1 MKSARLIKIIACVCF
16 VLITVALVVVWNSPA
31 TAYEVCIYAATPPIF
46 WAALILSFVCGIS
59 IIVQQLYARDH
70 EKSNLWVVGL
80 ILILLGHTALLS
92 LWIIRGYAL
101 WCPGDPLSHLG
112 WIQDII
118 YSGHVVGFVELYPI
132 THIYLAQISLLLDI
146 NPVVLH
152 RLIPLFFA
160 LLYVAG
166 MYLLV
171 KSILPIKGAVI
182 LATIV
187 SLIPLHGGYLN
198 LTPNHLSNL
207 ALPLAFFLLIKSFTS
222 GTVRWKAL
230 FIIMVFL
237 FPVFHPLPSF
247 ILLLVLLTIWLPGR
261 ILGFLRKEPLKATSS
276 AFGFNA
282 TASLLLL
289 VWGITWLSGFY
300 VWEATIRNVYTFIT
314 EGGPGHLG
322 LLREQILLAEG
333 YGFSVIEHFLKLY
346 SGIVV
351 LILLTM
357 AALPILW
364 RRMPTERNL
373 RNLGSLY
380 GPLAAFAL
388 AFIVLYLVALPFNPL
403 RLLVYVV

>member
-160 LLYVAG
+160 LLFIAG
-166 MYLLV
+166 MYLLA
-171 KSILPIKGAVI
+171 KAILPHKGQVI
-182 LATIV
+182 LATVV
-187 SLIPLHGGYLN
+187 SLIPLHGVYLN
-198 LTPNHLSNL
+198 LTAYHLST
-207 ALPLAFFLLIKSFTS
+207 LAFPLVFVLLIKSFS
-222 GTVRWKAL
+222 PGTGQWKAL
-230 FIIMVFL
+230 FIIMIFL
-237 FPVFHPLPSF
+237 YPVFHPVPGF

-261 ILGFLRKEPLKATSS
+261 TLGILRKEASKATSS
-276 AFGFNA
+276 AFGLNSA
-282 TASLLLL
+282 AVLLLF
-289 VWGITWLSGFY
+289 VWSITWVSEFG
-300 VWEATIRNVYTFIT
+300 VWEATIRNVYTLII
-314 EGGPGHLG
+314 EGGPTRIG
-322 LLREQILLAEG
+322 LLREQVLLAEG
-333 YGFSVIEHFLKLY
+333 YGFSAIEHFFKIFG
-346 SGIVV
+346 GI
-351 LILLTM
+351 
-357 AALPILW
+357 
-364 RRMPTERNL
+364 
-373 RNLGSLY
+373 
-380 GPLAAFAL
+380 
-388 AFIVLYLVALPFNPL
+388 LV
-403 RLLVYVV
+403 